1 MKKISL
7 GIISIIIS
15 IILSCSL
22 YAQTQENILFIGN
35 SLTYYNDMPTLF
47 QNIANSKGKNVH
59 CMFYSPGGTGFINH
73 VNDSNV
79 YNLFS
84 SQGWDAVILQ
94 PGTGES
100 AGRSSSTDST
110 IARGQRLIDSIR
122 RYSPCAKIILYEIS
136 TGIAP
141 NDTSNNNYNNYF
153 AIQSLI
159 KDSITR
165 ISNGL
170 QIPFSPTG
178 ECFKSYYTLN
188 QNLRLHS
195 SYGDVHPNL
204 YGSYLVACSIFNTL
218 YQEKVFPCNFYGN
231 VPSLLSDSLQNISDS
246 VVLTHKPNWNINIY
260 NLWADFSFVVNGM
273 DLQLNNLSTNY
284 DSISWNINNEFSSND
299 TLVNYTFSSIGVKTI
314 TLTAYKDGCYL
325 TATKQITVSLSNL
338 NPVIKSNFI
347 IYPSIVKDIVNVK
360 SENNSQITF
369 YITDMSG
376 RIVMKEQKLNDEKIN
391 VQALRKSM
399 YIITLI
405 QENKL
410 NKFKFIKID

>member
-35 SLTYYNDMPTLF
+35 SLTYYNDMSTLF
-47 QNIANSKGKNVH
+47 QNIANSKGKNVY
-59 CMFYSPGGTGFINH
+59 CSFYAPGGTGFINH

-84 SQGWDAVILQ
+84 SQSWDAVILQ

-153 AIQSLI
+153 TIQSLI

-170 QIPFSPTG
+170 QIPFAPAG

-195 SYGDVHPNL
+195 YYGDVHPNS

-231 VPSLLSDSLQNISDS
+231 VPSLLADSLQNISDS
-246 VVLTHKPNWNINIY
+246 VVLTHKPNWNINTY
-260 NLWADFSFVVNGM
+260 NLWAEFSFVVNGM

-314 TLTAYKDGCYL
+314 TLTAYKDGCSL
-325 TATKQITVSLSNL
+325 TATKQIDVSLSSL
-338 NPVIKSNFI
+338 NPIVQSNFI
-347 IYPSIVKDIVNVK
+347 VYPTVVKDIVNVK
-360 SENNSQITF
+360 PESNSQITF

-391 VQALRKSM
+391 VKSLRKSM

-405 QENKL
+405 QGNKL
-410 NKFKFIKID
+410 NKFKFIKIY

>member
-7 GIISIIIS
+7 GIISI

-59 CMFYSPGGTGFINH
+59 CTFYSPGGTGFINH

-84 SQGWDAVILQ
+84 SQSWDAVVLQ

-141 NDTSNNNYNNYF
+141 NGASGGNYANYF
-153 AIQSLI
+153 AFQTMIR
-159 KDSITR
+159 DSIIR

-170 QIPFSPTG
+170 GVPFAPAG
-178 ECFKSYYTLN
+178 ECFRSYYTNN
-188 QNLRLHS
+188 QDLLLHAAFS
-195 SYGDVHPNL
+195 DVHPNVS
-204 YGSYLVACSIFNTL
+204 GSYLVACSIFSTL
-218 YQEKVFPCNFYGN
+218 YQE
-231 VPSLLSDSLQNISDS
+231 
-246 VVLTHKPNWNINIY
+246 
-260 NLWADFSFVVNGM
+260 
-273 DLQLNNLSTNY
+273 
-284 DSISWNINNEFSSND
+284 
-299 TLVNYTFSSIGVKTI
+299 
-314 TLTAYKDGCYL
+314 
-325 TATKQITVSLSNL
+325 
-338 NPVIKSNFI
+338 
-347 IYPSIVKDIVNVK
+347 
-360 SENNSQITF
+360 
-369 YITDMSG
+369 
-376 RIVMKEQKLNDEKIN
+376 
-391 VQALRKSM
+391 
-399 YIITLI
+399 
-405 QENKL
+405 
-410 NKFKFIKID
+410 

>member
-7 GIISIIIS
+7 GIISI

-59 CMFYSPGGTGFINH
+59 CTFYSPGGTGFINH

-84 SQGWDAVILQ
+84 SQSWDAVILQ

-153 AIQSLI
+153 TIQSLI

-170 QIPFSPTG
+170 QIPFAPAG

-246 VVLTHKPNWNINIY
+246 VVLTHKPNWNINTY
-260 NLWADFSFVVNGM
+260 NLWADFSFVVNDM
-273 DLQLNNLSTNY
+273 NLQLHNLSTNY

-314 TLTAYKDGCYL
+314 TLTAYKDGCSL
-325 TATKQITVSLSNL
+325 TETKQIDVSLSSL
-338 NPVIKSNFI
+338 NPIVQSNLI
-347 IYPSIVKDIVNVK
+347 VYPTVVKDIVNVK
-360 SENNSQITF
+360 PESNSQITF
-369 YITDMSG
+369 YITDISG
-376 RIVMKEQKLNDEKIN
+376 RIVIKEQKLNDEKIN
-391 VQALRKSM
+391 VQLLRKSI

-405 QENKL
+405 QENRL